1 MRIAIVLNEHGEP
14 ALYAADE
21 QITLLIVDPNCPKD
35 QAYLHGG
42 VYVGAKYV
50 DEWISGRLIGHMHDG
65 GPIKAL
71 SDVHE

>member
-21 QITLLIVDPNCPKD
+21 QITLLIVDPTCPKN

-50 DEWISGRLIGHMHDG
+50 DEWISGRLIGHMYDRE
-65 GPIKAL
+65 PIKAL